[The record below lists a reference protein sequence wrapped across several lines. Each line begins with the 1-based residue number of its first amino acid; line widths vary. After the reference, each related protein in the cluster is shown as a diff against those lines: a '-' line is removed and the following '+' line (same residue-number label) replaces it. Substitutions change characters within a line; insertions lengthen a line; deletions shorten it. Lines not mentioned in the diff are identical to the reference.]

1 MEGQS
6 AGVAAAVGRGGG
18 LLNGFTPLQAER

>member
-6 AGVAAAVGRGGG
+6 AGVAAAVGRGGEP
-18 LLNGFTPLQAER
+18 LNDFTPLQAER